1 MSATNFD
8 ASAFVGTFA
17 GQALMISSLRG
28 RLLACAASSELL
40 IEVCGVGYS
49 VHTTPSTALKIGE
62 IDAEVFVY
70 VQHIVREDA
79 ELLYGFITRD
89 ECLTFEALTNA
100 HRVGPSLA
108 LAILD
113 VHTPEALRY
122 IVANDDVDAL
132 CLVSGVGAKTAAR
145 LLVELKSKL
154 EVISHDATVATGA
167 GVSRHVS
174 SSSAQTD
181 VYSALVNLG
190 YEPAQVRQ
198 AVAGLPDSG
207 SFEELIREA
216 LQLVSEVSAR
226 N

>member
-1 MSATNFD
+1 
-8 ASAFVGTFA
+8 
-17 GQALMISSLRG
+17 MIGSLRG
-28 RLLACAASSELL
+28 RLLARGASSELL
-40 IEVCGVGYS
+40 IEVCGVGYN
-49 VHTTPSTALKIGE
+49 VHTTSSTALKIGE
-62 IDAEVFVY
+62 IDTEVFVY
-70 VQHIVREDA
+70 VHHIVREDA

-89 ECLTFEALTNA
+89 ECSTFEALINA

-122 IVANDDVDAL
+122 ILANDDVDAL
-132 CLVSGVGAKTAAR
+132 CLVPGVGAKTAAR

-154 EVISHDATVATGA
+154 DVISHDATAATATG
-167 GVSRHVS
+167 VSMGDS
-174 SSSAQTD
+174 SSSAQAD

-190 YEPAQVRQ
+190 YEPVHVRQ
-198 AVAGLPDSG
+198 TMLGLSDADN
-207 SFEELIREA
+207 FEELIKEA